1 MCKHIMAAQMGKSG
15 QMWDTKPKTRQM
27 GVPEELIF
35 SGARR

>member
-1 MCKHIMAAQMGKSG
+1 MAAQMGKSG